1 MLEKERGS
9 IQHYYWKKTVPL
21 QRRKVFRADMKLP
34 LKA

>member
-9 IQHYYWKKTVPL
+9 IQHYYWKKKVPL
-21 QRRKVFRADMKLP
+21 QRRKVFRTDMKLP